1 MKAFFYWLFSTYST
15 GKKLDF
21 GLLLLRLFFAL
32 PLTIR
37 HGWPT
42 LFQWWKGEISYPDPL
57 GLGEN
62 LTMLIMG
69 SIEAFCATF
78 VVLGLF
84 TRISAFFV
92 AAGFTVAVLVVHG
105 TDTFAVK
112 ELAYMYMAGF
122 WSVFF
127 LGSGKYALDFLI
139 FGKSQGKR
147 LLKFQTD
154 NA

>member
-1 MKAFFYWLFSTYST
+1 MKVIFDWLLSAYST
-15 GKKLDF
+15 GNRLDF

-42 LFQWWKGEISYPDPL
+42 LFNWWKGEISYPDPL

-69 SIEAFCATF
+69 SIESFCATF

-84 TRISAFFV
+84 ARISAFFV
-92 AAGFTVAVLVVHG
+92 ASGFTVAVLVVHG
-105 TDTFAVK
+105 ADTFAVK

-122 WSVFF
+122 WSVFL
-127 LGSGKYALDFLI
+127 LGSGKFSLDSLI
-139 FGKSQGKR
+139 FKR
-147 LLKFQTD
+147 RS
-154 NA
+154 

>member
-1 MKAFFYWLFSTYST
+1 MKILFRWLFNLKEN
-15 GKKLDF
+15 GNIKDL

-42 LFQWWKGEISYPDPL
+42 LFNWWKGEISYPDPL

-62 LTMLIMG
+62 LTMLLMG
-69 SIEAFCATF
+69 SIEAFFATF
-78 VVLGLF
+78 VVLGIL

-92 AAGFTVAVLVVHG
+92 ASGFTVAVLVVHG
-105 TDTFAVK
+105 ADSFAVK

-127 LGSGKYALDFLI
+127 LGPGKFSLDFLI
-139 FGKSQGKR
+139 FGRNQK
-147 LLKFQTD
+147 LLKP
-154 NA
+154 

>member
-1 MKAFFYWLFSTYST
+1 MKKVFGWLFISNEN
-15 GKKLDF
+15 GNIKDI

-42 LFQWWKGEISYPDPL
+42 LFSWWMGEISYPDPL

-62 LTMLIMG
+62 LTMLLMG

-78 VVLGLF
+78 VVLGIF

-92 AAGFTVAVLVVHG
+92 ASGFTVAVLVVHG
-105 TDTFAVK
+105 ADSFAVK

-127 LGSGKYALDFLI
+127 LGPGKFSLDSLI
-139 FGKSQGKR
+139 FSKNQK
-147 LLKFQTD
+147 LLKS
-154 NA
+154 

>member
-1 MKAFFYWLFSTYST
+1 MKRMFQWLLYPKDT
-15 GKKLDF
+15 GRIVDL

-42 LFQWWKGEISYPDPL
+42 LFNWWKGEISYPDPI

-62 LTMLIMG
+62 LTMLLMG

-78 VVLGLF
+78 VVLGIF

-92 AAGFTVAVLVVHG
+92 ASGFTVAVLVVHG
-105 TDTFAVK
+105 ADSFAVK

-127 LGSGKYALDFLI
+127 LGPGRFSLDFLI
-139 FGKSQGKR
+139 FGRNQK
-147 LLKFQTD
+147 LLKS
-154 NA
+154 

>member
-1 MKAFFYWLFSTYST
+1 MKKVFGWLFISNEN
-15 GKKLDF
+15 GNIKDI

-42 LFQWWKGEISYPDPL
+42 LFNWWKGEISYPDPL

-62 LTMLIMG
+62 LTMLLMG

-78 VVLGLF
+78 VVLGIF

-92 AAGFTVAVLVVHG
+92 ASGFTVAVLVVHG
-105 TDTFAVK
+105 ADSFAVK

-127 LGSGKYALDFLI
+127 LGPGKFSLDSLI
-139 FGKSQGKR
+139 FSRNQK
-147 LLKFQTD
+147 LLKS
-154 NA
+154 

>member
-1 MKAFFYWLFSTYST
+1 MKKVFGWLFISNEN
-15 GKKLDF
+15 GNIKDI

-42 LFQWWKGEISYPDPL
+42 LFNWWKGEISYPDPM

-62 LTMLIMG
+62 LTMLLMG

-78 VVLGLF
+78 VVLGIF

-92 AAGFTVAVLVVHG
+92 ASGFTVAVLVVHG
-105 TDTFAVK
+105 ADSFAVK

-127 LGSGKYALDFLI
+127 LGPGKFSLDSLI
-139 FGKSQGKR
+139 FSRNQK
-147 LLKFQTD
+147 LL
-154 NA
+154 NS

>member
-1 MKAFFYWLFSTYST
+1 MKSKINLFIKWLLT
-15 GKKLDF
+15 GRQSPSLNDL
-21 GLLLLRLFFAL
+21 GLLFLRLFFAL

-42 LFQWWKGEISYPDPL
+42 LFKWWKGEISYPDPF
-57 GLGEN
+57 GMGEN
-62 LTMLIMG
+62 LTMLVMG
-69 SIEAFCATF
+69 SIESICASL

-92 AAGFTVAVLVVHG
+92 ASGFTVAVLVVHG
-105 TDTFAVK
+105 ADSFAVK

-127 LGSGKYALDFLI
+127 LGSGKYSLDNLI
-139 FGKSQGKR
+139 FSKNQS
-147 LLKFQTD
+147 LV
-154 NA
+154 